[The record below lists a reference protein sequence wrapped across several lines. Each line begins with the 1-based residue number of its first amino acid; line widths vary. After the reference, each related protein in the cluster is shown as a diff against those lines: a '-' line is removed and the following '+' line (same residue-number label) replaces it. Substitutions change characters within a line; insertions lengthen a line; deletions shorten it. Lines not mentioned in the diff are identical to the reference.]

1 MAAGRTR
8 EEKTKLMK
16 AVTEAIH
23 NTVKVPLSAVHVMIQ
38 EIPAEDIMVAGQLL
52 SEKDKASR
60 L

>member
-1 MAAGRTR
+1 MAAGRTT

-16 AVTEAIH
+16 AVTDAIYD
-23 NTVKVPLSAVHVMIQ
+23 TVDVPLSAVHVMIQ

-52 SEKDKASR
+52 SRKDKKSR